1 MIQSMTGFGKTQVLA
16 KGKNI
21 TIEVRS
27 LNSRQAD
34 LNLKLPVIYRE
45 KEYEIRNT
53 VIDSLERGKI
63 DVSINVDFTNSSHAA
78 ILNMAVAKNYFDQ
91 LKTLEKELG
100 LDRVQTDYI
109 GIISRM
115 PEVFRMIDSEI
126 NQEEWDLLIGGL
138 KDALCQVIGF
148 RKEEGSVLEKDI
160 GQRIGCIE
168 KLLQSI
174 QPYEEE
180 RIDLV
185 RNKILKE
192 LMALPIQPSYDKN
205 RFEQELIYY
214 IEKLDINEE
223 KVRLANH
230 CSYFTETMNED
241 EPSGRKLGF
250 IAQEIGREINTLGS
264 KANESNLQRIVV
276 QMKDNLEKV
285 KEQVLNVL

>member
-1 MIQSMTGFGKTQVLA
+1 MTGFGKTQVLA

-205 RFEQELIYY
+205 RFEQEMIYWL
-214 IEKLDINEE
+214 EKIDFTEE
-223 KVRLANH
+223 KTRLSKH
-230 CSYFTETMNED
+230 LHHFLRTLEEES
-241 EPSGRKLGF
+241 SQGKKLGF

-264 KANESNLQRIVV
+264 KANHAEIQRIVIS
-276 QMKDNLEKV
+276 MKDELEKI
-285 KEQVLNVL
+285 KEQLLNVL

>member
-205 RFEQELIYY
+205 RFEQEMIYWL
-214 IEKLDINEE
+214 EKIDFTEE
-223 KVRLANH
+223 KNPSFQASASFSSNARRRIITGEKTWFYCPGDWARNQYIGIEGQS
-230 CSYFTETMNED
+230 CRDTENRHIYE
-241 EPSGRKLGF
+241 R
-250 IAQEIGREINTLGS
+250 
-264 KANESNLQRIVV
+264 
-276 QMKDNLEKV
+276 
-285 KEQVLNVL
+285 